1 MICSRRLFPVVIAL
15 ALALVLSACAGL
27 VGPRSYTLSE
37 AEIARR
43 IAQRFPY
50 DQRVFELLDVR
61 VDAPRVRLLP
71 QRNRVSTEL
80 DIQASERL
88 FGRSLRGALALDA
101 ALRYDEQDQTVKLA
115 DVRVERLDIEGLAQ
129 PLAARLAPLLAEQ
142 LLKDLVVHRFKPED
156 LQTAGRLG
164 LKPGRVAVTER
175 GLEITLDAAR

>member
-1 MICSRRLFPVVIAL
+1 MTCSRRLFPVVIAL
-15 ALALVLSACAGL
+15 ALALALSACAGL

-71 QRNRVSTEL
+71 QRNRVATEL

-88 FGRSLRGALALDA
+88 FGRSLRGALALDY
-101 ALRYDEQDQTVKLA
+101 ALRYDERDQSVKLD

-142 LLKDLVVHRFKPED
+142 LLKDLTLHRFKPED

-164 LKPGRVAVTER
+164 LRPGKVTVTER
-175 GLEITLDAAR
+175 GVEVTLEPDR